1 MFIAVSHFVGFLFE
15 LSRRTFIT
23 KIALVRMIKKR
34 RLRREKDISSE
45 SNGEMLFTITS
56 TLFFSHVQEQSGKQI
71 EQLTENVG

>member
-1 MFIAVSHFVGFLFE
+1 
-15 LSRRTFIT
+15 
-23 KIALVRMIKKR
+23 MIKKR
-34 RLRREKDISSE
+34 RLQREKDISSE